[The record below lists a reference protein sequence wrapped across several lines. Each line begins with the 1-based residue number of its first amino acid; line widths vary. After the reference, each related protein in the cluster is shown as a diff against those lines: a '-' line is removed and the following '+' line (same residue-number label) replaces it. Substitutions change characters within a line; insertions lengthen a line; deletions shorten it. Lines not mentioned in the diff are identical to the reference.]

1 MKPQAAISSLLNKL
15 PPETSHVS
23 LLQLKCQ
30 TRKANCFINCDDK
43 VSFTFFRCGNVFST
57 NFHYCHHSVPFYV
70 DNIHLALS
78 ICSLG
83 LPVGL
88 AIVPV
93 AAGYAFTK
101 YGFSTTMLLI
111 VPFLSLHLI
120 SGVTYVQSSSQQNM
134 SEEKEQKDDIASC
147 NSNIDNNVLRKVIGV
162 LLNAKVSL
170 NL

>member
-1 MKPQAAISSLLNKL
+1 MSLVLTSTTAIIPYHFN
-15 PPETSHVS
+15 
-23 LLQLKCQ
+23 
-30 TRKANCFINCDDK
+30 D
-43 VSFTFFRCGNVFST
+43 
-57 NFHYCHHSVPFYV
+57 

-120 SGVTYVQSSSQQNM
+120 SGVTYVQSTSQQNM
-134 SEEKEQKDDIASC
+134 SGEKEQKDDIASC